1 MAKVSG
7 NDAPKVP
14 GRVQGLNADIEDLVL
29 RSTGGSLKKE
39 VEPEDV
45 ALEVGPAIR
54 PAPMLT
60 RTIDGASSI
69 SLEVFDP
76 DRTFLR
82 NSLLAKKWEAEI
94 DGLGFRYIGLDKQG
108 QNLTLTL
115 EDEWAARLK
124 EHFGPKE
131 VLRKNSTR
139 ARFIKRLVEEAC
151 PGLDFYCPQL
161 KVKQPIGS
169 KAEKKKSKTERAEAK
184 KEDRG
189 KGIGDSY
196 KHLKVKGL
204 KATTTQRELAELAL
218 EIADQGNA
226 PFVCRVAVIA
236 ALIDET
242 NMGSVDSNNVL
253 EGEGSGE
260 GAPIGS
266 AEDEISGFLF
276 GKPTWTG
283 TTAVGY
289 HKAHPHATYYE
300 IAQAVQAS
308 GAGAASNGRDNYGQF
323 GTEAKE
329 WVEAYDGGEGVSG
342 SITVIEPYRFEVEGV
357 EEGKRNGK
365 PENYWEA
372 IKRLA
377 KEVNWRFFI
386 SANRAYFMPE
396 TELIK
401 SMVRLAI
408 DEDTPGVE
416 FAEIG
421 FSYNE
426 HGDVTEVTIPAFV
439 EVWKPPPGSV
449 VTLADM
455 GPVSLGSGDAPSE
468 KGVKVGLSSA
478 IKASTHEGR
487 GRFLVSKIEVPL
499 IGDPAQRLA
508 TITLKTPSRPLPEQ
522 EAKKKS
528 LSVGSVGGVEG
539 NKTLERMLQAADA
552 KAALKQEYVW
562 GGGHASF
569 DSPTG
574 YDCSGGVSW
583 LLHVGGLLDSP
594 LDTQGLAAW
603 GEAGPGRWITVYVK
617 TTGSAE
623 EEHTAIEVAGELYE
637 SGGGP
642 ENTNP
647 NGGWGKVDSSK
658 ATEFLKQFDTK
669 RHPKGF

>member
-7 NDAPKVP
+7 KDAPKSP
-14 GRVQGLNADIEDLVL
+14 GRLQGAKSDISDLVL
-29 RSTGGSLKKE
+29 RSTGGSLKDK
-39 VEPEDV
+39 VEDHE
-45 ALEVGPAIR
+45 LEVGPAIT
-54 PAPMLT
+54 PTPMLT
-60 RTIDGASSI
+60 RTIDGGSSI
-69 SLEVFDP
+69 SLDVFDP
-76 DRTFLR
+76 YRTFLR
-82 NSLLAKKWEAEI
+82 NSLLSQKWEAEI
-94 DGLGFRYIGLDKQG
+94 DGLGFRYVGLSKSG
-108 QNLTLTL
+108 QSLTLTL
-115 EDEWAARLK
+115 EDEHVARLK
-124 EHFGPKE
+124 EHFGPVK

-139 ARFIKRLVEEAC
+139 AEFIKRLVEEAC

-161 KVKQPIGS
+161 HRKQPIGS
-169 KAEKKKSKTERAEAK
+169 KSEKKKSKTERQEAK

-204 KATTTQRELAELAL
+204 KATTEQRELAELAL

-242 NMGSVDSNNVL
+242 DMGSVSSNNVL
-253 EGEGSGE
+253 EGEGKGE

-276 GKPTWTG
+276 GKPAWTG

-289 HKAHPHATYYE
+289 HKAHPQATYFE

-308 GAGAASNGRDNYGQF
+308 GAGQATNGRANYGQF

-342 SITVIEPYRFEVEGV
+342 SITVTEPYRFEVK
-357 EEGKRNGK
+357 GKEKGK
-365 PENYWEA
+365 KRPETYWEA

-386 SANRAYFMPE
+386 TANRAYFMPE
-396 TELIK
+396 TELIR

-416 FAEIG
+416 FGEIG
-421 FSYNE
+421 FTFNE
-426 HGDVTEVTIPAFV
+426 HGEVTEVTIPAFV
-439 EVWKPPPGSV
+439 DAWKPPPGSV

-455 GPVSLGSGDAPSE
+455 GPVSLGPGDAPLE
-468 KGVKVGLSSA
+468 KGTRSA
-478 IKASTHEGR
+478 IGSAVKASTHEGR
-487 GRFLVSKIEVPL
+487 GRYLVSKIEVPL
-499 IGDPAQRLA
+499 IGDPAQRRA
-508 TITLKTPSRPLPEQ
+508 TITLKTASRPLPEPEPQ
-522 EAKKKS
+522 TKS
-528 LSVGSVGGVEG
+528 LSVGNVGIEG
-539 NKTLERMLQAADA
+539 NKTVERMLVAAETLA
-552 KAALKQEYVW
+552 EKKQGYIW
-562 GGGHASF
+562 GGGHGSF
-569 DSPTG
+569 DSAEG
-574 YDCSGGVSW
+574 YDCSGGVSRE
-583 LLHVGGLLDSP
+583 LHIGGFLETP
-594 LDTQGLAAW
+594 MDTQGLAGW
-603 GEAGPGRWITVYVK
+603 GEAGAGKWITVYVK

-623 EEHTAIEVAGELYE
+623 EEHTAIEIAGELFE

-669 RHPKGF
+669 RHPHGY